1 MILNDQTA
9 IETSKK
15 LLQINAIKL
24 NPKNPFTWASGI
36 VSPIYCD
43 NRLILSDIETRKY
56 ICNQLCILINKKFKK
71 TELIAGV
78 ATGAIGIG
86 MMVALQL
93 NKPFIYI
100 RSGKKQHGRKNT
112 VEGGYTKGQ
121 KVLVVEDLI
130 STGMSSLKACKSV
143 INNQLNLLGLVSI
156 FTYGFDEAVNNFKNE
171 KIINY
176 SLSSYDYLIKEAVI
190 MKKIDEKEIN
200 VLFRWKGDPKKWK
213 NLK

>member
-24 NPKNPFTWASGI
+24 NPKNPFIWASGI
-36 VSPIYCD
+36 NSPIYCD
-43 NRLILSDIETRKY
+43 NRLILSEIETRKY
-56 ICNQLCILINKKFKK
+56 ICNELCVLINKKFKK
-71 TELIAGV
+71 TEVIAGV

-86 MMVALQL
+86 MMVAQQL

-100 RSGKKQHGRKNT
+100 RSSKKQHGRKNSI
-112 VEGGYTKGQ
+112 EGGFIKGQ
-121 KVLVVEDLI
+121 KVIVIEDLI
-130 STGMSSLKACKSV
+130 STGMSSIKACNSV
-143 INNQLNLLGLVSI
+143 IENQLELLGLVSI
-156 FTYGFDEAVNNFKNE
+156 FTYGFNEAVNNFKNE

-176 SLSSYDYLIKEAVI
+176 SLSSYDYLIKEAVN

-200 VLFRWKGDPKKWK
+200 MLFSWKEDPKKWK
-213 NLK
+213 F

>member
-24 NPKNPFTWASGI
+24 NPKNPFIWASGI
-36 VSPIYCD
+36 NSPIYCD
-43 NRLILSDIETRKY
+43 NRLILSEIETRKY
-56 ICNQLCILINKKFKK
+56 ICNELCVLINKKFKR
-71 TELIAGV
+71 TEVIAGV

-100 RSGKKQHGRKNT
+100 RSSKKQHGRKNSI
-112 VEGGYTKGQ
+112 EGGFIKGQ
-121 KVLVVEDLI
+121 KVIVIEDLI
-130 STGMSSLKACKSV
+130 STGMSSIKACNSV
-143 INNQLNLLGLVSI
+143 IENQLELLGLVSI
-156 FTYGFDEAVNNFKNE
+156 FTYGFIEAVNNFKNE

-176 SLSSYDYLIKEAVI
+176 SLSSYDYLIKEAVN
-190 MKKIDEKEIN
+190 MKKIDEKELN
-200 VLFRWKGDPKKWK
+200 MLFSWKEDPKKWK
-213 NLK
+213 F

>member
-36 VSPIYCD
+36 NSPIYCD
-43 NRLILSDIETRKY
+43 NRLILSEIETRKY
-56 ICNQLCILINKKFKK
+56 ICNELCVLINKKFKR
-71 TELIAGV
+71 TEVIAGV

-100 RSGKKQHGRKNT
+100 RSSKKQHGRKNSI
-112 VEGGYTKGQ
+112 EGGFIKGQ
-121 KVLVVEDLI
+121 KVIVIEDLI
-130 STGMSSLKACKSV
+130 STGMSSIKACNSV
-143 INNQLNLLGLVSI
+143 IENQLELLGLVSI
-156 FTYGFDEAVNNFKNE
+156 FTYGFNEAVNNFKNE

-176 SLSSYDYLIKEAVI
+176 SLSSYDYLIKEAVN
-190 MKKIDEKEIN
+190 MKKIDEKELN
-200 VLFRWKGDPKKWK
+200 MLFSWKEDPKKWK
-213 NLK
+213 F

>member
-36 VSPIYCD
+36 NSPIYCD
-43 NRLILSDIETRKY
+43 NRLILSEIEIRKY
-56 ICNQLCILINKKFKK
+56 ICNELCVLINKKFKRS
-71 TELIAGV
+71 EVIAGV

-86 MMVALQL
+86 MMVAQQL

-100 RSGKKQHGRKNT
+100 RSSKKQHGRKNSI
-112 VEGGYTKGQ
+112 EGGFIKGQ
-121 KVLVVEDLI
+121 KVIVIEDLI
-130 STGMSSLKACKSV
+130 STGMSSIRACNSV
-143 INNQLNLLGLVSI
+143 IENQLELLGLVSI
-156 FTYGFDEAVNNFKNE
+156 FTYGFNEAVNNFKNK

-176 SLSSYDYLIKEAVI
+176 SLSSFDYLIKEAVN

-200 VLFRWKGDPKKWK
+200 MLFSWKEDPKKWK
-213 NLK
+213 F

>member
-36 VSPIYCD
+36 NSPIYCD
-43 NRLILSDIETRKY
+43 NRLILSEIETRKY
-56 ICNQLCILINKKFKK
+56 ICNELCVLINKKFKR
-71 TELIAGV
+71 TQVIAGV

-86 MMVALQL
+86 MMVAQQL

-100 RSGKKQHGRKNT
+100 RSSKKQHGRKNSI
-112 VEGGYTKGQ
+112 EGGFIKGQ
-121 KVLVVEDLI
+121 KVIVIEDLI
-130 STGMSSLKACKSV
+130 STGMSSIKACNSV
-143 INNQLNLLGLVSI
+143 IENQLELLGLVSI
-156 FTYGFDEAVNNFKNE
+156 FTYGFNEAVNNFKNE

-176 SLSSYDYLIKEAVI
+176 SLSSYDYLIKEAVN

-200 VLFRWKGDPKKWK
+200 MLFSWKEDPKKWK
-213 NLK
+213 F

>member
-9 IETSKK
+9 TETSNR

-24 NPKNPFTWASGI
+24 NPKNPFIWASGI
-36 VSPIYCD
+36 KSPIYCD
-43 NRLILSDIETRKY
+43 NRLILSDIETREY
-56 ICNQLCILINKKFKK
+56 ICNELCILINKKFKE
-71 TELIAGV
+71 TEVIAGV

-93 NKPFIYI
+93 NKPFIYV
-100 RSGKKQHGRKNT
+100 RSSKKQHGRKNSI
-112 VEGGYTKGQ
+112 EGGFVEGQ

-130 STGMSSLKACKSV
+130 STGMSSLKACNSV
-143 INNQLNLLGLVSI
+143 IDNQLELTGLVSI
-156 FTYGFDEAVNNFKNE
+156 FTYGFDEAINNFKNE

-176 SLSSYDYLIKEAVI
+176 SLSSYDHLIKEAVN

-200 VLFRWKGDPKKWK
+200 ILFSWNKDPKKWK
-213 NLK
+213 F

>member
-36 VSPIYCD
+36 NSPIYCD
-43 NRLILSDIETRKY
+43 NRLILSEIETRKY
-56 ICNQLCILINKKFKK
+56 ICNELSVLINKKFKR
-71 TELIAGV
+71 TEVIAGV

-86 MMVALQL
+86 MMVAQQL

-100 RSGKKQHGRKNT
+100 RSSKKQHGRKNSI
-112 VEGGYTKGQ
+112 EGGFIKGQ
-121 KVLVVEDLI
+121 KVIVIEDLI
-130 STGMSSLKACKSV
+130 STGMSSIKACNSV
-143 INNQLNLLGLVSI
+143 IENQLELLGLVSI
-156 FTYGFDEAVNNFKNE
+156 FTYGFNEAVNNFKNE

-176 SLSSYDYLIKEAVI
+176 SLSSYDYLIKEAVN

-200 VLFRWKGDPKKWK
+200 MLFSWKKNPKKWK
-213 NLK
+213 F

>member
-36 VSPIYCD
+36 NSPIYCD
-43 NRLILSDIETRKY
+43 NRLILSEIETRKY
-56 ICNQLCILINKKFKK
+56 ICNELCILINKKFKR
-71 TELIAGV
+71 TEVIAGV

-86 MMVALQL
+86 MMVAQQL

-100 RSGKKQHGRKNT
+100 RSSKKQHGRKNSI
-112 VEGGYTKGQ
+112 EGGFIKGQ
-121 KVLVVEDLI
+121 KVIVIEDLI
-130 STGMSSLKACKSV
+130 STGMSSIKACNSV
-143 INNQLNLLGLVSI
+143 IENQLELLGLVSI
-156 FTYGFDEAVNNFKNE
+156 FTYGFNEAVNNFKNE

-176 SLSSYDYLIKEAVI
+176 SLSSYDYLIKEAVN

-200 VLFRWKGDPKKWK
+200 MLFSWKEDPKKWK
-213 NLK
+213 F

>member
-36 VSPIYCD
+36 NSPIYCD
-43 NRLILSDIETRKY
+43 NRLILSEIETRKY
-56 ICNQLCILINKKFKK
+56 ICNELCVLIKKKFKR
-71 TELIAGV
+71 TEVIAGV

-86 MMVALQL
+86 MMVAQQL

-100 RSGKKQHGRKNT
+100 RSSKKQHGRKNSI
-112 VEGGYTKGQ
+112 EGGFIKGQ
-121 KVLVVEDLI
+121 KVIVIEDLI
-130 STGMSSLKACKSV
+130 STGMSSIKACNSV
-143 INNQLNLLGLVSI
+143 IENKLELLGLVSI

-176 SLSSYDYLIKEAVI
+176 SLSSYDYLIKEAAN
-190 MKKIDEKEIN
+190 MKKIDENEIN
-200 VLFRWKGDPKKWK
+200 MLFSWKEDPKKWK
-213 NLK
+213 F

>member
-24 NPKNPFTWASGI
+24 NPKNPFIWASGI
-36 VSPIYCD
+36 NSPIYCD
-43 NRLILSDIETRKY
+43 NRLILSEIETRKY
-56 ICNQLCILINKKFKK
+56 ICNELCVLINKKFKR
-71 TELIAGV
+71 TEVIAGV

-86 MMVALQL
+86 MMVAQQL

-100 RSGKKQHGRKNT
+100 RSSKKQHGRKNSI
-112 VEGGYTKGQ
+112 EGGFIKGQ
-121 KVLVVEDLI
+121 KVIVIEDLI
-130 STGMSSLKACKSV
+130 STGMSSIKACNSV
-143 INNQLNLLGLVSI
+143 IENQLELLGLVSI
-156 FTYGFDEAVNNFKNE
+156 FTYGFNEAVNNFKNE

-176 SLSSYDYLIKEAVI
+176 SLSSYDYLIKEAVN

-200 VLFRWKGDPKKWK
+200 MLFSWKEDPKKWK
-213 NLK
+213 F

>member
-1 MILNDQTA
+1 VILNDQTA

-36 VSPIYCD
+36 NSPIYCD
-43 NRLILSDIETRKY
+43 NRLILSEIETRKY
-56 ICNQLCILINKKFKK
+56 ICNELCVLINKKFKR
-71 TELIAGV
+71 TEVIAGV

-86 MMVALQL
+86 MMVAQQL

-100 RSGKKQHGRKNT
+100 RSSKKQHGRKNSI
-112 VEGGYTKGQ
+112 EGGFIKGQ
-121 KVLVVEDLI
+121 KVIVIEDLI
-130 STGMSSLKACKSV
+130 STGMSSIKACNSV
-143 INNQLNLLGLVSI
+143 IENQLELLGLVSI
-156 FTYGFDEAVNNFKNE
+156 FTYGFNEAVNNFKNE

-176 SLSSYDYLIKEAVI
+176 SLSSYDYLIKEAVN

-200 VLFRWKGDPKKWK
+200 MLFSWKEDPKKWK
-213 NLK
+213 F

>member
-36 VSPIYCD
+36 NSPIYCD
-43 NRLILSDIETRKY
+43 NRLILSEIETRKY
-56 ICNQLCILINKKFKK
+56 ICNELCILINKKFKR
-71 TELIAGV
+71 TEVIAGV

-86 MMVALQL
+86 MMVAQQL

-100 RSGKKQHGRKNT
+100 RSSKKQHGRKNSI
-112 VEGGYTKGQ
+112 EGGFIKGQ
-121 KVLVVEDLI
+121 KVIVIEDLI
-130 STGMSSLKACKSV
+130 STGMSSLKACNSV
-143 INNQLNLLGLVSI
+143 IENQLELLGLVSI

-176 SLSSYDYLIKEAVI
+176 SLSSYDYLIKEAAN
-190 MKKIDEKEIN
+190 MKKIDENEIN
-200 VLFRWKGDPKKWK
+200 MLFSWKEDPKKWK
-213 NLK
+213 F

>member
-36 VSPIYCD
+36 NSPIYCD
-43 NRLILSDIETRKY
+43 NRLILSEIETRKY
-56 ICNQLCILINKKFKK
+56 ICNELCVLINKKFKR
-71 TELIAGV
+71 TEVIAGV

-86 MMVALQL
+86 MMVAQQL

-100 RSGKKQHGRKNT
+100 RSSKKQHGRKNSI
-112 VEGGYTKGQ
+112 EGGFIKGQ
-121 KVLVVEDLI
+121 KVIVIEDLI
-130 STGMSSLKACKSV
+130 STGMSSLKACNSV
-143 INNQLNLLGLVSI
+143 IENQLELLGLVSI
-156 FTYGFDEAVNNFKNE
+156 FTYGFDEASNNFENE

-176 SLSSYDYLIKEAVI
+176 SLSSYDYLIKEAVN
-190 MKKIDEKEIN
+190 MKKIDENEIN
-200 VLFRWKGDPKKWK
+200 MLFSWKKDPKKWK
-213 NLK
+213 F

>member
-36 VSPIYCD
+36 NSPIYCD
-43 NRLILSDIETRKY
+43 NRLILSEIETRKY
-56 ICNQLCILINKKFKK
+56 ICNELCILINKKFKR
-71 TELIAGV
+71 TEVIAGV

-86 MMVALQL
+86 MMVAQQL

-100 RSGKKQHGRKNT
+100 RSSKKQHGRKNSI
-112 VEGGYTKGQ
+112 EGGFIKGQ
-121 KVLVVEDLI
+121 KVIVIEDLI
-130 STGMSSLKACKSV
+130 STGMSSIKACNSV
-143 INNQLNLLGLVSI
+143 IENQLELLGLVSI
-156 FTYGFDEAVNNFKNE
+156 FTYGFSEAVNNFKNE

-176 SLSSYDYLIKEAVI
+176 SLSSYDYLIKEAVN
-190 MKKIDEKEIN
+190 MKKIDENEIN
-200 VLFRWKGDPKKWK
+200 MLFSWKEDPKKWK
-213 NLK
+213 F

>member
-36 VSPIYCD
+36 NSPIYCD
-43 NRLILSDIETRKY
+43 NRLILSEIETRKY
-56 ICNQLCILINKKFKK
+56 ICNELSVLINKKFKR
-71 TELIAGV
+71 TEVIAGV

-86 MMVALQL
+86 MMVAQQL

-100 RSGKKQHGRKNT
+100 RSSKKQHGRKNSI
-112 VEGGYTKGQ
+112 EGGFIKGQ
-121 KVLVVEDLI
+121 KVIVIEDLI
-130 STGMSSLKACKSV
+130 STGMSSIKACNSV
-143 INNQLNLLGLVSI
+143 IENQLELLGLVSI
-156 FTYGFDEAVNNFKNE
+156 FTYGFNEAVNNFKNE

-176 SLSSYDYLIKEAVI
+176 SLSSYDYLIKEAVN

-200 VLFRWKGDPKKWK
+200 MLFSWKEDPKKWK
-213 NLK
+213 F

>member
-36 VSPIYCD
+36 NSPIYCD
-43 NRLILSDIETRKY
+43 NRLILSEIETRKY
-56 ICNQLCILINKKFKK
+56 ICNELCVLINKKFKK
-71 TELIAGV
+71 TEVIAGV

-86 MMVALQL
+86 MMVAQQL

-100 RSGKKQHGRKNT
+100 RSSKKQHGRKNSI
-112 VEGGYTKGQ
+112 EGGFIKGQ
-121 KVLVVEDLI
+121 KVIVIEDLI
-130 STGMSSLKACKSV
+130 STGMSSIKACNSV
-143 INNQLNLLGLVSI
+143 IENQLELLGLVSI
-156 FTYGFDEAVNNFKNE
+156 FTYGFNEAVNNFKNE

-176 SLSSYDYLIKEAVI
+176 SLSSYDYLIKEAVN

-200 VLFRWKGDPKKWK
+200 MLFSWKEDPKKWK
-213 NLK
+213 F

>member
-24 NPKNPFTWASGI
+24 NPKNPFIWASGI
-36 VSPIYCD
+36 NSPIYCD
-43 NRLILSDIETRKY
+43 NRLILSEVETRKY
-56 ICNQLCILINKKFKK
+56 ICNELCVLINRKFKR
-71 TELIAGV
+71 TEVIAGV

-86 MMVALQL
+86 MMVAQQL

-100 RSGKKQHGRKNT
+100 RSSKKQHGRKNSI
-112 VEGGYTKGQ
+112 EGGFIKGQ
-121 KVLVVEDLI
+121 KVIVIEDLI
-130 STGMSSLKACKSV
+130 STGMSSIKACNSV
-143 INNQLNLLGLVSI
+143 IENQLELLGLVSI
-156 FTYGFDEAVNNFKNE
+156 FTYGFNEAVNNFKNE

-176 SLSSYDYLIKEAVI
+176 SLSSYDYLIKEAVN

-200 VLFRWKGDPKKWK
+200 MLYRWKEDPKKWK
-213 NLK
+213 F

>member
-24 NPKNPFTWASGI
+24 NPKNPYTWASGI
-36 VSPIYCD
+36 NSPIYCD
-43 NRLILSDIETRKY
+43 NRLILSEIETRKY
-56 ICNQLCILINKKFKK
+56 ICNELCVLINKKFKR
-71 TELIAGV
+71 TEVIAGV

-86 MMVALQL
+86 MMVAQQL

-100 RSGKKQHGRKNT
+100 RSSKKQHGRKNSI
-112 VEGGYTKGQ
+112 EGGFIKGQ
-121 KVLVVEDLI
+121 KVIVIEDLI
-130 STGMSSLKACKSV
+130 STGMSSLKACNSV
-143 INNQLNLLGLVSI
+143 IENQLELLGLVSI

-176 SLSSYDYLIKEAVI
+176 SLSSYDYLIKEAVN

-200 VLFRWKGDPKKWK
+200 MLFSWKEDPKKWK
-213 NLK
+213 F

>member
-36 VSPIYCD
+36 NSPIYCD
-43 NRLILSDIETRKY
+43 NRLILSEIETRKY
-56 ICNQLCILINKKFKK
+56 ICNELCVLINKKFKR
-71 TELIAGV
+71 TEVIAGV

-86 MMVALQL
+86 MMVAQQL

-100 RSGKKQHGRKNT
+100 RSSKKQHGRKNSI
-112 VEGGYTKGQ
+112 EGGFIKGQ
-121 KVLVVEDLI
+121 KVIVIEDLI
-130 STGMSSLKACKSV
+130 STGMSSLKACNSV
-143 INNQLNLLGLVSI
+143 IENKLELLGLVSI

-176 SLSSYDYLIKEAVI
+176 SLSSYDYLIKEAAN
-190 MKKIDEKEIN
+190 MKKIDENEIN
-200 VLFRWKGDPKKWK
+200 MLFSWKEDPKKWK
-213 NLK
+213 F

>member
-24 NPKNPFTWASGI
+24 NPKNPFIWASGI
-36 VSPIYCD
+36 NSPIYCD
-43 NRLILSDIETRKY
+43 NRLILSEIETRKY
-56 ICNQLCILINKKFKK
+56 ICNELCVLINKKFKRS
-71 TELIAGV
+71 EVIAGV

-86 MMVALQL
+86 MMVAQQL

-100 RSGKKQHGRKNT
+100 RSSKKQHGRKNSI
-112 VEGGYTKGQ
+112 EGGFIKGQ
-121 KVLVVEDLI
+121 KVIVIEDLI
-130 STGMSSLKACKSV
+130 STGMSSIKACNSV
-143 INNQLNLLGLVSI
+143 IENQLELLGLVSI
-156 FTYGFDEAVNNFKNE
+156 FTYGFNEAVNNFKNE

-176 SLSSYDYLIKEAVI
+176 SLSSYDYLIKEAVN

-200 VLFRWKGDPKKWK
+200 MLFSWKEDPKKWK
-213 NLK
+213 F

>member
-36 VSPIYCD
+36 NSPIYCD
-43 NRLILSDIETRKY
+43 NRLILSEIETRKY
-56 ICNQLCILINKKFKK
+56 ICNELCVLINKKFKR
-71 TELIAGV
+71 TEVIAGV

-86 MMVALQL
+86 MMVAQQL

-100 RSGKKQHGRKNT
+100 RSSKKQHGRKNSI
-112 VEGGYTKGQ
+112 EGGFIRGQ
-121 KVLVVEDLI
+121 KVIVIEDLI
-130 STGMSSLKACKSV
+130 STGMSSIKACNSV
-143 INNQLNLLGLVSI
+143 IENQLELLGLVSI
-156 FTYGFDEAVNNFKNE
+156 FTYGFNEAVNNFKNE

-176 SLSSYDYLIKEAVI
+176 SLSSYDYLIKEAVN

-200 VLFRWKGDPKKWK
+200 MLFSWKEDPKKWK
-213 NLK
+213 F